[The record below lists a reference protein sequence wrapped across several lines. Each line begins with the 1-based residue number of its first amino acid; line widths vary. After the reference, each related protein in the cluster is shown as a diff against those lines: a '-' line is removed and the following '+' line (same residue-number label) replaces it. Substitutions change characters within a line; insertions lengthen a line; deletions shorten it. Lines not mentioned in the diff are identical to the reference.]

1 MESNRP
7 SLLFLS
13 LVEPSLHSNGPAQR
27 AYFTLQAFSRFYDIH
42 LVILEV
48 GFYEKPRSTGPDPL
62 PCQAM
67 TKIQVPMGLDCGY
80 FARRGIFRLSP
91 QLFFSLYQQP
101 SSERFFSEM
110 TAVQLATKLAGTP
123 FDILHGFRLYTLPW
137 AKVIATRL
145 KIPLLQI
152 DLDDLESHTRKRLA
166 DLYRSRHLRHLAAQ
180 FEADAQAFLKVEH
193 TLDRAC
199 RRVFVCSEVDRH
211 HLQNQFPA
219 LETVVLPN
227 VVRLPRTQLIQVAHQ
242 PFTFLFI
249 GTLGYFPNQDALEHF
264 CATSWPVIVSRA
276 QSTVELRIVGD
287 GLPAHIKTWLARQPG
302 VVLSGWVANLEEVYA
317 RADAV
322 VIPLRAGGGTRIKL
336 LEAMAYGVPVVS
348 TTLGAEGIEV
358 QSGTHAILADTP
370 EAFAAGCLQL
380 VQDATL
386 RTHLAQNGKT
396 LVNTLYTED
405 ALTRRIGALG
415 KRG

>member
-7 SLLFLS
+7 NLLFLS

-62 PCQAM
+62 PCQSM
-67 TKIQVPMGLDCGY
+67 TNIQVPMGLDCGY
-80 FARRGIFRLSP
+80 FTRRGIFRLSP

-137 AKVIATRL
+137 AKIIATRL

-180 FEADAQAFLKVEH
+180 FEADAQEFLKVEH
-193 TLDRAC
+193 TLDRSC
-199 RRVFVCSEVDRH
+199 RRVFVCSELDRH
-211 HLQNQFPA
+211 HLQRQ
-219 LETVVLPN
+219 LSTLDVVVLPN
-227 VVRLPRTQLIQVAHQ
+227 VVRLPEVQ
-242 PFTFLFI
+242 PLQRKHRSFTFLFV
-249 GTLGYFPNQDALEHF
+249 GTLGYFPNQDALEYF
-264 CATSWPVIVSRA
+264 CATSWPMIVSRA
-276 QSTVELRIVGD
+276 QGAVELCIVGD
-287 GLPAHIKTWLARQPG
+287 GLPSHIKTWLARQPG
-302 VVLSGWVANLEEVYA
+302 VVLSGWVANLEDVYA

-348 TTLGAEGIEV
+348 TSLGAEGIEV
-358 QSGTHAILADTP
+358 QPGTHAILADTP
-370 EAFAAGCLQL
+370 EAFAASCLRL
-380 VQDATL
+380 LEDTAL
-386 RTHLAQNGKT
+386 RTHLAQSGKA
-396 LVNTLYTED
+396 LVNALYTED
-405 ALTRRIGALG
+405 ALIRQIGALG
-415 KRG
+415 

>member
-7 SLLFLS
+7 NLLFLS

-62 PCQAM
+62 PCQSM
-67 TKIQVPMGLDCGY
+67 TNIQVPMGLDCGY
-80 FARRGIFRLSP
+80 FTRRGIFRLSP
-91 QLFFSLYQQP
+91 QLFFSLYQRP

-137 AKVIATRL
+137 AKIIATRL

-152 DLDDLESHTRKRLA
+152 DLDDLESQTRKRLA
-166 DLYRSRHLRHLAAQ
+166 DLYRSRRLRHLAAQ
-180 FEADAQAFLKVEH
+180 FEADAQEFLKVER
-193 TLDRAC
+193 TLDHSC

-227 VVRLPRTQLIQVAHQ
+227 VVRLPRTQPIQVAHQ

-249 GTLGYFPNQDALEHF
+249 GTLGYFPNQDALEYF
-264 CATSWPVIVSRA
+264 CATSWPMIVSRA
-276 QSTVELRIVGD
+276 RGAVELCIVGD
-287 GLPAHIKTWLARQPG
+287 GLPSHIKTWLARQPG

-336 LEAMAYGVPVVS
+336 LEALAHGVPVVS

-358 QSGTHAILADTP
+358 QSGTHAILANTP
-370 EAFAAGCLQL
+370 EEFAAGCLQL
-380 VQDATL
+380 VQDAAL
-386 RTHLAQNGKT
+386 RNHLAQNGKA
-396 LVNTLYTED
+396 LVSTLYTED
-405 ALTRRIGALG
+405 VLTRRIGALG

>member
-7 SLLFLS
+7 KLLFLS

-48 GFYEKPRSTGPDPL
+48 GFYGTPRSTGIDPL
-62 PCQAM
+62 PCQSM
-67 TKIQVPMGLDCGY
+67 TKIQVPMGFDFGY

-91 QLFFSLYQQP
+91 QLFFSLYHQASLWQ
-101 SSERFFSEM
+101 FFSET
-110 TAVQLATKLAGTP
+110 TAVRLATKLDGTA

-137 AKVIATRL
+137 AKVIAAKL
-145 KIPLLQI
+145 KIPFIQI

-166 DLYRSRHLRHLAAQ
+166 ELYRKRDQRHLAAQ
-180 FEADAQAFLKVEH
+180 FETDAHEFLKVEH
-193 TLDRAC
+193 TLDRSC
-199 RRVFVCSEVDRH
+199 HRVCVCSELDRH
-211 HLQNQFPA
+211 HLQSQIST
-219 LETVVLPN
+219 LEVVVLPN
-227 VVRLPRTQLIQVAHQ
+227 VVRLPSRQPIQMAHQ
-242 PFTFLFI
+242 PFTFLFV
-249 GTLGYFPNQDALEHF
+249 GTLGYLPNQDALEYF
-264 CATSWPVIVSRA
+264 CATSWPMIVSRA
-276 QSTVELRIVGD
+276 RGAVELRVVGD
-287 GLPAHIKTWLARQPG
+287 GLPSHITALLARQPG

-317 RADAV
+317 RADVV

-336 LEAMAYGVPVVS
+336 LEALAHGVPVVS

-380 VQDATL
+380 VQDAAL